1 MARNTL
7 VFVLNRAEWF
17 KKVCLELGGGG
28 DSDWAGD
35 QATRQS
41 VTGYLCN
48 VQDVTL
54 CNWGPKQTAISLSS
68 CEAEFYTASACA
80 GKLGLA
86 ALFKEL
92 HYGVSVRL
100 EMDSDSARHILQ
112 RRCPGGLQHNELRC
126 LATQQWIREKRLSAS
141 RVETKNN
148 SADLFT
154 KHLDVANTVACEET
168 WVSNPGWYEWYRR

>member
-1 MARNTL
+1 MVQKRFAWNSVVVVTQIGP
-7 VFVLNRAEWF
+7 E
-17 KKVCLELGGGG
+17 
-28 DSDWAGD
+28 
-35 QATRQS
+35 TRQHAK
-41 VTGYLCN
+41 VLRDIR
-48 VQDVTL
+48 QRL